1 MSAAISCTRA
11 AAPRLA
17 IRTLRCQRFASTQ
30 AAEAISENREM
41 IIETA
46 PVAKVTTPSATP
58 KAKNVR
64 APTLAERMHKALYPD
79 LYANGQPATWQVPK
93 VRKASEKKPRSMA
106 LKPSLH
112 CTNQAL
118 RCPIRLAINPA
129 ATNHHTN
136 APPDKTHGLRIVA
149 PAPAIKKTCPTPL
162 ATITANE
169 LKKLDPTGARTRL
182 FDKLNPEAAKLGD
195 ILLVRQRTGDP
206 FAGVCIDIRRRGV
219 DTAILLRGQLTR
231 VGVEMWY
238 KVYSPLVEGIEV
250 VQRAAKRARRAR
262 LTYMRDVK
270 HDRGSVE
277 NVVRVYLRQKASLG
291 AGDKK
296 KSGVEKQKAMQS
308 GKKKGKKVNNRR

>member
-11 AAPRLA
+11 TAPRLA
-17 IRTLRCQRFASTQ
+17 IRTLRCQRYASTQ
-30 AAEAISENREM
+30 AADAISENREM

-46 PVAKVTTPSATP
+46 PVAQVTTPTSGL
-58 KAKNVR
+58 KAHKNAR

-79 LYANGQPATWQVPK
+79 LYANGRPMTWQVPK
-93 VRKASEKKPRSMA
+93 SPKAPSQKPR
-106 LKPSLH
+106 
-112 CTNQAL
+112 N
-118 RCPIRLAINPA
+118 
-129 ATNHHTN
+129 
-136 APPDKTHGLRIVA
+136 KTHGLKIVA

-162 ATITANE
+162 ATVTANS
-169 LKKLDPTGARTRL
+169 LRLLDPTGARTRL

-291 AGDKK
+291 AGEGKK
-296 KSGVEKQKAMQS
+296 KGAEKQKAMQS
-308 GKKKGKKVNNRR
+308 GKKKGGKKVTNRR